1 MRRKFRLP
9 PMPKDEPAPA
19 APIGEGPKY
28 PAIKVR
34 LVGNDGNAFAI
45 LANVA
50 GALKKANVP
59 HDEVAKFYQE
69 ATAGNYDHLLATCM
83 KWVDVS

>member
-9 PMPKDEPAPA
+9 PTPALGVPKPAD
-19 APIGEGPKY
+19 GPKY
-28 PAIKVR
+28 PDIKVR
-34 LVGNDGNAFAI
+34 LVGNDSNAFAI

-50 GALKKANVP
+50 GALRKANVLP
-59 HDEVAKFYQE
+59 EEVALFYRE
-69 ATAGNYDHLLATCM
+69 ATGGNYDHLLATCM

>member
-1 MRRKFRLP
+1 MKRRKHLFNT
-9 PMPKDEPAPA
+9 PKPKGNGNA
-19 APIGEGPKY
+19 PKY
-28 PAIKVR
+28 PHVKVT

-59 HDEVAKFYQE
+59 HEEVQSFYQE
-69 ATAGNYDHLLATCM
+69 ATKGNYDHLLATCC